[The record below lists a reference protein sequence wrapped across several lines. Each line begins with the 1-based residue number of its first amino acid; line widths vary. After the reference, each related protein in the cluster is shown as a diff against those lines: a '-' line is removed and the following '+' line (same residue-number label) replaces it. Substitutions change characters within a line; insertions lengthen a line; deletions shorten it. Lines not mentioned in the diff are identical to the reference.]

1 MREKTALEL
10 LINDPDILADPVKR
24 RVQKKT
30 SSLRE
35 FYNFHHNLHSK
46 KACNYLN
53 NFRRLPIKQ
62 FHGLEI
68 PRHRKTRQTDT
79 GDYWQSILYPHSAWG
94 IKVKPTTEQGERES
108 VCRSL
113 GCHSTLVFRSG

>member
-46 KACNYLN
+46 KLAT
-53 NFRRLPIKQ
+53 I
-62 FHGLEI
+62 
-68 PRHRKTRQTDT
+68 
-79 GDYWQSILYPHSAWG
+79 
-94 IKVKPTTEQGERES
+94 
-108 VCRSL
+108 
-113 GCHSTLVFRSG
+113 